1 MRTLKLRLT
10 ASEGGLAWAKVRGK
24 IVANFSPHDFSYRF
38 SEYLHIQLCPY
49 VAPR

>member
-24 IVANFSPHDFSYRF
+24 IVANFSPHDFSYSF
-38 SEYLHIQLCPY
+38 PQYLHIQLRP
-49 VAPR
+49 